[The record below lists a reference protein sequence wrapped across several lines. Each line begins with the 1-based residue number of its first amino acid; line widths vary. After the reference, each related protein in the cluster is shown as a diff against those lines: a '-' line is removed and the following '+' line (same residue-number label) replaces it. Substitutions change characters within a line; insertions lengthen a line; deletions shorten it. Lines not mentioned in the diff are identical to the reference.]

1 MTEAAG
7 ARAPARGI
15 IARERGMTP
24 EVEAQIFQAAM
35 RVFAEKGF
43 ARAKVE
49 EVAEEAGLARATI
62 YYHFRSKRDLFLFLL
77 REGIALMADHVRAE
91 VDAATSTR
99 EALVRL
105 VEAHVDFFAEYQ
117 AFTQV
122 ILLETWRIDP
132 EADVTPEG
140 ILAPD
145 LAVVGEVLERAR
157 AEGIVK
163 RLDPGVLV
171 SSFFGLVSAAAIYFA
186 SYRREFPHK
195 AMKKALLEIFLR
207 GVLDHGG
214 GTLPP

>member
-43 ARAKVE
+43 ARAKE